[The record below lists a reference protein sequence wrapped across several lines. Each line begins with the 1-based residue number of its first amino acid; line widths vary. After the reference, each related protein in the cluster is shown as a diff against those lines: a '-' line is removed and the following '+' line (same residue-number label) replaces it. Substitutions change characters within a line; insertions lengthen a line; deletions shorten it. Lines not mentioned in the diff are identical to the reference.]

1 MILLSSAYFG
11 PIQYFSKWASVF
23 SVNIE
28 AHENFIKQTYRN
40 RCEIVSANGMLKL
53 SVPVL
58 REDRIKIPI
67 KETKIDYDTLWQKQ
81 HLRAIE
87 SAYRRSPYYE
97 YYIDEFIPFFEKK
110 TTFLYDLNYLIT
122 ETILDILGWDKQ
134 IGETN
139 EYIPA
144 NTNPCNKNT
153 IPDNK
158 DINSGNNIIDSGN
171 RIIDSGNNIIDSGNN
186 IIDFRTIIGPGNK
199 GSHDPTFRNT
209 AYIQNFEEKYGFIP
223 NLSVLDLI
231 FQTGPEAKQ
240 ILHQT
245 WNPLGI

>member
-144 NTNPCNKNT
+144 NTDPCNKNT
-153 IPDNK
+153 IPSNK
-158 DINSGNNIIDSGN
+158 K
-171 RIIDSGNNIIDSGNN
+171 IDSGNN
-186 IIDFRTIIGPGNK
+186 IIDFRTIIAPGNK
-199 GSHDPTFRNT
+199 GSHDPTFKST
-209 AYIQNFEEKYGFIP
+209 AYIQNFEEKYRFIP
-223 NLSVLDLI
+223 NLSILDLI